1 MRTMTSRYLISI
13 TFALLVFWRSGALD
27 ASELVV
33 EHIANAGVK
42 ISSGGKSVL
51 VDALFGPHDYFNS
64 LTDEEFVALSRQ
76 GAEVALATHKHS
88 DHFGANRITAFLLRN
103 SATQF
108 IGTPE
113 SLKMLDHASIQGQLH
128 SAPLTGF
135 DTKVLFLNGIKVTVL
150 NFPHMRPLEAETKNF
165 GFLVE
170 IDGWRVLHVGD
181 ADINGEVIDGLQL
194 ADRNID
200 VVLIHDLFPVRKRNY
215 GKLIKKMNVQKVAFI
230 HMTDNKAEPMV
241 RWLKQNLPDATL
253 LVTGHERLS
262 MKRG

>member
-1 MRTMTSRYLISI
+1 M
-13 TFALLVFWRSGALD
+13 
-27 ASELVV
+27 
-33 EHIANAGVK
+33 
-42 ISSGGKSVL
+42 
-51 VDALFGPHDYFNS
+51 
-64 LTDEEFVALSRQ
+64 
-76 GAEVALATHKHS
+76 
-88 DHFGANRITAFLLRN
+88 
-103 SATQF
+103 
-108 IGTPE
+108 
-113 SLKMLDHASIQGQLH
+113 
-128 SAPLTGF
+128 TGF
-135 DTKVLFLNGIKVTVL
+135 DTKILFLNGIKVTVL